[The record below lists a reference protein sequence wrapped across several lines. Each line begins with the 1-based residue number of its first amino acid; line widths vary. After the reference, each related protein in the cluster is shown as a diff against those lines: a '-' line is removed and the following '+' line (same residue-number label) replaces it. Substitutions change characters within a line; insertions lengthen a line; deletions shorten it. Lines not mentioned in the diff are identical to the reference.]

1 MDIPSILDEMDSQE
15 IRTAV
20 NNLFRGSS
28 TQRSPAPS
36 QNTMSRNPPSISR
49 KQSSVPVFPRSA
61 HFQYIPKSKTYNMK
75 LCVLKYNEEVITD
88 SAGSMHCWDGSYLLR
103 GDISLESKW
112 NEKKTEQEIQN
123 MINLSYP
130 DYIGKFKFVNVPH
143 RGGAVQLRIASPS
156 FKFSAKALWD
166 TKTYAKTVYVMLDTE
181 HDDPSNESEGPLP
194 VVSINHPSALRSST
208 IEGTHTG
215 TSEVTEEV
223 DTSVQSIQSTV
234 NSSIDFVDITETEN
248 NPSQLN
254 QDEST
259 IAAHHPL
266 SSVEDHDVQT
276 RAREEGQPL
285 LPVMVGQTAQVREEG
300 QPLLPVMVGQTAQ
313 VREEGQPLLP
323 VMVGQTAQVRE
334 EGQPLLPVMVGQ
346 TAQVREE
353 GRCPLSVIAGQTT
366 QSREERQS
374 NEPMRSATTSNT
386 RDNVSTTTSRRR
398 SRSPSPDSILQ
409 EPEALTNVKK
419 HKGNQ
424 QDDVTLR
431 DIITRADKQ
440 RRFKIMVYQILA
452 ITARSMWS

>member
-1 MDIPSILDEMDSQE
+1 
-15 IRTAV
+15 
-20 NNLFRGSS
+20 
-28 TQRSPAPS
+28 
-36 QNTMSRNPPSISR
+36 
-49 KQSSVPVFPRSA
+49 
-61 HFQYIPKSKTYNMK
+61 
-75 LCVLKYNEEVITD
+75 
-88 SAGSMHCWDGSYLLR
+88 
-103 GDISLESKW
+103 
-112 NEKKTEQEIQN
+112 
-123 MINLSYP
+123 
-130 DYIGKFKFVNVPH
+130 
-143 RGGAVQLRIASPS
+143 
-156 FKFSAKALWD
+156 
-166 TKTYAKTVYVMLDTE
+166 MLDTE

-194 VVSINHPSALRSST
+194 VVSINHPSAAFRSST

-276 RAREEGQPL
+276 RA
-285 LPVMVGQTAQVREEG
+285 REEG

-431 DIITRADKQ
+431 DIITRADNAE
-440 RRFKIMVYQILA
+440 KIQDYGLPNPGNYCAVNVVIKLIACIKPIMEYLSEVVVGSTFIQAVIEILSLIGDNECEDEYQAAVTNFIRCLPLDMAGQDGFDCSELFEETLRALSAENEMTLSGMLTFGLLNQVYCL
-452 ITARSMWS
+452 